1 MFTLLPLFLHT
12 NVTSYGELCIDKYRQ
27 TKTMMLSFK
36 KKPFF
41 FLLVSLL
48 LVFTSAKADI
58 TATLRGRVIDART
71 GEALIGATLQ
81 IAQTGKTAVSDGDGM
96 FIFTSLGQR
105 NYTLT
110 STYLG
115 YHKKTITFS
124 PARTDTLLIVR
135 MEELENSLG
144 VATVTATV
152 KRNTE
157 SAQVAVQKNSLV
169 VQSGISAQQISRS
182 QDKDA
187 SEVIRRVPGISIID
201 QKFVMVRG
209 LSQRYNNVW
218 INGAA
223 VPSSEADS
231 RAFSFD
237 IIPSS
242 QVDNMQIVK
251 SPAPQYPADF
261 TGGFILIDTKEVPHE
276 NAASISVGASV
287 NDQTHFSSFLESAQS
302 KTDFLGFDNMRHL
315 QGGIHAP
322 LTSTPKGNGIS
333 LTDNHFNNNWLLN
346 NRHPWA
352 DLSLAANVNRS
363 LELDNGAVWAVL
375 ASLNYSNNYKTY
387 APMTNSF
394 FGAYDLQHDQSVFL
408 RNTTD
413 RQYSHNARLGAMFNL
428 TFVPAN
434 GVGRYEWKN
443 IFNQLGT
450 NRYTERDGY
459 NAQSNLMHE
468 AEYYYSSRTT
478 YNTQLTG
485 KYAFDHAHF
494 DWSAG
499 YAYANRL
506 LPDRRRY
513 TLDNSLDIDRLG
525 LTTGNDINREFTRLD
540 EHIASGTVNYRYQ
553 FGTQSSR
560 SFQPEL
566 LTGAYTEYRTRS
578 YRTRSFIYQWNPTNN
593 TLPTDFRYLDLPSQ
607 LFTEANYGDEGLYL
621 IDDTKLRNDYEGRH
635 LISSAYV
642 AANLPIGA
650 FNVYAGVRFEH
661 SHMQLI
667 SNTRDYEKSTQ
678 KRNYDGNDLFPSVN
692 ATWHI
697 SPLHQLRASYGRS
710 INRPEFR
717 EVSPSVFYDFD
728 LSSSVQGNTALKD
741 CHIDNIDVRYEWYPS
756 QGDQISLAA
765 FYKRFDSPIE
775 WTYTVT
781 GGTDQ
786 VYSYMNAKSAKS
798 YGLELDMR
806 KNLGFLGL
814 RDFTLV
820 FNGSL
825 IKSRVQFEKG
835 TRQRARPMQGQSPYL
850 VNLGIFYNHEVWSAA
865 LQYNR
870 IGKRLIGVGRSLG
883 STGDQTVNIPDSYEM
898 PRNSLD
904 LSFARQ
910 LGHFE
915 LKLGLKDIVGER
927 VVFKQLNDVTL
938 ANGTQKSVDEVTRA
952 YRPGRNFSL
961 NVTYKF

>member
-1 MFTLLPLFLHT
+1 MSNSRIKPIALFLMVCL
-12 NVTSYGELCIDKYRQ
+12 VT
-27 TKTMMLSFK
+27 FN
-36 KKPFF
+36 
-41 FLLVSLL
+41 
-48 LVFTSAKADI
+48 SAWASVN
-58 TATLRGRVIDART
+58 ATLRGRVVDAKT
-71 GEALIGATLQ
+71 GEALMGATLQ
-81 IAQTGKTAVSDGDGM
+81 ILQVGKTAVSSENGD
-96 FIFTSLGQR
+96 FTFVALAPR

-110 STYLG
+110 VTYLG
-115 YHKKTITFS
+115 YHKVSLTVN
-124 PARTDTLLIVR
+124 PARTDSLLVVR
-135 MEELENSLG
+135 MEELESSLG
-144 VATVTATV
+144 MATVTATA

-157 SAQVAVQKNSLV
+157 SAIVTVQKNSLV
-169 VQSGISAQQISRS
+169 VQNGISSQQISRT

-242 QVDNMQIVK
+242 QVDNMQIIK
-251 SPAPQYPADF
+251 SPSPQYPADF
-261 TGGFILIDTKEVPHE
+261 TGGFILIDTKEVPNE
-276 NAASISVGASV
+276 NSASIAVGASV
-287 NDQTHFSSFLESAQS
+287 NDQTHFRSFLESKQGG
-302 KTDFLGFDNMRHL
+302 TDFLGFDNSRRL
-315 QGGIHAP
+315 RGGIHAP
-322 LTSTPKGNGIS
+322 LLTTPSGNGIS
-333 LTDNHFNNNWLLN
+333 LTDNHFNNNWLLTN
-346 NRHPWA
+346 HHPWA
-352 DLSLAANVNRS
+352 DLSLSAHVNRS
-363 LELDNGAVWAVL
+363 KDFDNGAVFALL
-375 ASLNYSNNYKTY
+375 AALNYTNSRKTY
-387 APMTNSF
+387 APMQNSF
-394 FGAYDLQHDQSVFL
+394 FGAYDLQHDQSVYL
-408 RNTTD
+408 RNTTG
-413 RQYSHNARLGAMFNL
+413 RQYAHNARLGAMLNL

-434 GVGRYEWKN
+434 GMGRYEWKN

-459 NAQSNLMHE
+459 NAQSNLIHD

-478 YNTQLTG
+478 YNTQLTA
-485 KYAFDHAHF
+485 KYAFDHSRL

-513 TLDNSLDIDRLG
+513 TLDNSLDIDHVG

-540 EHIASGTVNYRYQ
+540 EHIGSGMVNYSYKFEQRPA
-553 FGTQSSR
+553 
-560 SFQPEL
+560 FQPEL
-566 LTGAYTEYRTRS
+566 LAGAYAEYRTRT
-578 YRTRSFIYQWNPTNN
+578 YNTRSFIYQWNPVSN
-593 TLPTDFRYLDLPSQ
+593 TLPDGFREMDLPSQ
-607 LFTEANYGDEGLYL
+607 LFSGQYYGDSGLYL

-635 LISSAYV
+635 LIASAYV
-642 AANLPIGA
+642 AVNLPIGMID
-650 FNVYAGVRFEH
+650 VYAGVRFEH
-661 SHMQLI
+661 SHMQLLN
-667 SNTRDYEKSTQ
+667 NTRDYEKSTQ

-697 SPLHQLRASYGRS
+697 APDHQLRASYGRS

-728 LSSSVQGNTALKD
+728 LSSSVQGNTALKP
-741 CHIDNIDVRYEWYPS
+741 CHIDNVDLRYEWYPW

-765 FYKRFDSPIE
+765 FFKRFDSPIE

-786 VYSYMNAKSAKS
+786 VYSYVNAKSATS
-798 YGLELDMR
+798 YGLELDLR
-806 KNLGFLGL
+806 KNLRFINLP
-814 RDFTLV
+814 DFTLV

-825 IKSRVQFEKG
+825 IKSHVQFEKG
-835 TRQRARPMQGQSPYL
+835 SRQKSRPMQGQSPYL
-850 VNLGIFYNHEVWSAA
+850 FNLGLFYNHEAWSASM
-865 LQYNR
+865 QYNR

-904 LSFARQ
+904 ISLARRV
-910 LGHFE
+910 GHFE
-915 LKLGLKDIVGER
+915 FKLGLKDVIGER
-927 VVFKQLNDVTL
+927 VVFKQMNDVKL
-938 ANGTQKSVDEVTRA
+938 SDGREKHVNEITRS
-952 YRPGRNFSL
+952 YRPGRSFSL
-961 NVTYKF
+961 NIAYKF

>member
-1 MFTLLPLFLHT
+1 MFILRRKAVIVLL
-12 NVTSYGELCIDKYRQ
+12 
-27 TKTMMLSFK
+27 LSF
-36 KKPFF
+36 
-41 FLLVSLL
+41 
-48 LVFTSAKADI
+48 VFALFSAKAEVN
-58 TATLRGRVIDART
+58 ATLKGRVVDAKT

-81 IAQTGKTAVSDGDGM
+81 ILQVGKTTMSDGEGN
-96 FIFTSLGQR
+96 FTFAALGQR

-110 STYLG
+110 ATYLG
-115 YHKKTITFS
+115 YHKKSLTINATRS
-124 PARTDTLLIVR
+124 DTLLVVR
-135 MEELENSLG
+135 MEELESSLG
-144 VATVTATV
+144 MATVTATA

-157 SAQVAVQKNSLV
+157 AAQVAVQKNSLV

-242 QVDNMQIVK
+242 QVDNMQIIK

-261 TGGFILIDTKEVPHE
+261 TGGFILIDTKEVPNE
-276 NAASISVGASV
+276 NSASISVGTSV
-287 NDQTHFSSFLESAQS
+287 NDQTHFKSFYESKQS
-302 KTDFLGFDNMRHL
+302 GTDFLGFDNMRHL
-315 QGGIHAP
+315 SQGINNP
-322 LTSTPKGNGIS
+322 LKQTPGGSGIS

-346 NRHPWA
+346 TRHSWA
-352 DLSLAANVNRS
+352 DLSLSAHLNRS
-363 LELDNGAVWAVL
+363 KEFETGAVL
-375 ASLNYSNNYKTY
+375 ALLSALNYNNSYKTY
-387 APMTNSF
+387 APMQNSF
-394 FGAYDLQHDQSVFL
+394 FGAYDLLHDQSVYL

-413 RQYSHNARLGAMFNL
+413 RQYAHNVRLGAMLNL
-428 TFVPAN
+428 TYVPAK

-459 NAQSNLMHE
+459 NAQSNLIHD

-485 KYAFDHAHF
+485 KYAFDHAHL

-513 TLDNSLDIDRLG
+513 TLDNSLDIDHVG

-540 EHIASGTVNYRYQ
+540 EHIASAVVNYRYR
-553 FGTQSSR
+553 FESAH
-560 SFQPEL
+560 SFHPEL
-566 LTGAYTEYRTRS
+566 LTGAYAEYRTRN
-578 YRTRSFIYQWNPTNN
+578 YRTRSFIYQWDPINN
-593 TLPTDFRYLDLPSQ
+593 SLPSGFQYLDLPTQ
-607 LFTEANYGDEGLYL
+607 LFTADNYGDNGLYL
-621 IDDTKLRNDYEGRH
+621 IDDTKLRNNYEGRH
-635 LISSAYV
+635 LITSAYA
-642 AANLPIGA
+642 AANLPLGA

-661 SHMQLI
+661 SRMQLI

-678 KRNYDGNDLFPSVN
+678 TRNYDGNDFFPSVN
-692 ATWHI
+692 ATWHM
-697 SPLHQLRASYGRS
+697 SAKHQLRASYGRS

-717 EVSPSVFYDFD
+717 EVSPSVFYDFE

-741 CHIDNIDVRYEWYPS
+741 CHIDNVDLRYEWYPS
-756 QGDQISLAA
+756 QGDQISVAA

-786 VYSYMNAKSAKS
+786 VYSYMNAKQANS
-798 YGLELDMR
+798 YGIELDVR
-806 KNLGFLGL
+806 KNLGFLHL
-814 RDFTLV
+814 PDLTLV
-820 FNGSL
+820 FNGAL
-825 IKSRVQFEKG
+825 IKSHVKFDKG
-835 TRQRARPMQGQSPYL
+835 SRQKSRPMQGQSPYL
-850 VNLGIFYNHEVWSAA
+850 VNLGLFYNHHAWNAA

-883 STGDQTVNIPDSYEM
+883 ATADQTVNIPDSYEM

-904 LSFARQ
+904 LSLARQ
-910 LGHFE
+910 FGHFE
-915 LKLGLKDIVGER
+915 LKLGLKDIIGNS

-938 ANGTQKSVDEVTRA
+938 ADGTQKQVEEMTRA

>member
-1 MFTLLPLFLHT
+1 MSNLLKKP
-12 NVTSYGELCIDKYRQ
+12 
-27 TKTMMLSFK
+27 LSF
-36 KKPFF
+36 
-41 FLLVSLL
+41 LLFSLL
-48 LVFTSAKADI
+48 LIFTSAKAEV
-58 TATLRGRVIDART
+58 TATLRGRVVDART

-81 IAQTGKTAVSDGDGM
+81 ILQTGKTAVSDGDGM
-96 FIFTSLGQR
+96 FSFTSLAQR

-144 VATVTATV
+144 VATVTATA

-261 TGGFILIDTKEVPHE
+261 TGGFILIDTKEVPHQ

-302 KTDFLGFDNMRHL
+302 GTDFLGFDNMRHL
-315 QGGIHAP
+315 PKGIHSP
-322 LTSTPKGNGIS
+322 LLSTPNGNGIS
-333 LTDNHFNNNWLLN
+333 LTDNKFSNKWLLN

-352 DLSLAANVNRS
+352 DMSLAANVSRS
-363 LELDNGAVWAVL
+363 RELDNGAVWAML

-394 FGAYDLQHDQSVFL
+394 FGAYDLQHDQSVYL

-413 RQYSHNARLGAMFNL
+413 CQYSHNARLGAMFNL
-428 TFVPAN
+428 TFVPAK
-434 GVGRYEWKN
+434 GLGRYEWKN

-450 NRYTERDGY
+450 NRYTTRDGY
-459 NAQSNLMHE
+459 NAQSNLIHE
-468 AEYYYSSRTT
+468 VEYYYSSRTT

-485 KYAFDHAHF
+485 KYAFDHARL

-540 EHIASGTVNYRYQ
+540 EHIASGMVNYRYQ
-553 FGTQSSR
+553 FGTQTGR
-560 SFQPEL
+560 AFQPEL
-566 LTGAYTEYRTRS
+566 FTGAYTEYRTRN

-607 LFTEANYGDEGLYL
+607 LFTEANYGDDGLYL
-621 IDDTKLRNDYEGRH
+621 IDDTKLRNDYEGNH
-635 LISSAYV
+635 LIASAYL
-642 AANLPIGA
+642 AANLPLGA

-661 SHMQLI
+661 SRMQLI
-667 SNTRDYEKSTQ
+667 NNTRDYEKNTQ
-678 KRNYDGNDLFPSVN
+678 KRNYDGNDVFPSVN

-697 SPLHQLRASYGRS
+697 APQHQLRASYGRS

-728 LSSSVQGNTALKD
+728 LSSSVQGNSALKD
-741 CHIDNIDVRYEWYPS
+741 CHIDNIDLRYEWYPS

-765 FYKRFDSPIE
+765 FYKHFDSPIE

-806 KNLGFLGL
+806 KNLGFIGL

-825 IKSRVQFEKG
+825 IKSRVQFDKG
-835 TRQRARPMQGQSPYL
+835 TRQKTRPMQGQSPYL
-850 VNLGIFYNHEVWSAA
+850 VNLGIFYNHEAWSAA

-883 STGDQTVNIPDSYEM
+883 STADQTVNIPDSYEM

-915 LKLGLKDIVGER
+915 IKLGLKDIIGDR
-927 VVFKQLNDVTL
+927 VIFKQLNDVTF
-938 ANGTQKSVDEVTRA
+938 ADGKQKTVEEVTRA

>member
-1 MFTLLPLFLHT
+1 MF
-12 NVTSYGELCIDKYRQ
+12 Y
-27 TKTMMLSFK
+27 TKLK
-36 KKPFF
+36 A
-41 FLLVSLL
+41 FLL
-48 LVFTSAKADI
+48 FTIMCLSTVLAHAEVN
-58 TATLRGRVIDART
+58 ATLRGRVVDAQT

-81 IAQTGKTAVSDGDGM
+81 IVQLGKTAVSGDDGQ
-96 FIFTSLGQR
+96 FTFTSLGQR

-110 STYLG
+110 TTYLG
-115 YHKKTITFS
+115 YRKQTLTINPT
-124 PARTDTLLIVR
+124 RIDTVLVIR

-144 VATVTATV
+144 TATVTATI

-157 SAQVAVQKNSLV
+157 TAQVATQKNSLV

-261 TGGFILIDTKEVPHE
+261 TGGFIMIDTKEVPNE
-276 NAASISVGASV
+276 NSASISVGASV
-287 NDQTHFSSFLESAQS
+287 NDQTHFQSFLES
-302 KTDFLGFDNMRHL
+302 KRGGTDFLGFDNFRGL
-315 QGGIHAP
+315 KGGIHAP
-322 LTSTPKGNGIS
+322 LTQTPGGSGIS
-333 LTDNHFNNNWLLN
+333 LTDNKFNNNWLLN
-346 NRHPWA
+346 DRHPWA
-352 DLSLAANVNRS
+352 DLSLAAHVNRS
-363 LELDNGAVWAVL
+363 KDFDNGAVFALL
-375 ASLNYSNNYKTY
+375 AALNYNNSYKTY
-387 APMTNSF
+387 SPMQNAF
-394 FGAYDLQHDQSVFL
+394 FGAYDLQNDRSVYL

-413 RQYSHNARLGAMFNL
+413 RQYSHNARLGAMLNL
-428 TFVPAN
+428 TFVPAS
-434 GVGRYEWKN
+434 GVGHYEWKN

-459 NAQSNLMHE
+459 NAQSNLIHD

-478 YNTQLTG
+478 YNTQITA
-485 KYAFDHAHF
+485 KYAFDRAKL

-506 LPDRRRY
+506 LPDRKRY
-513 TLDNSLDIDRLG
+513 TLDNSSDIDHVG

-540 EHIASGTVNYRYQ
+540 EHIASAMLNYRYR
-553 FGTQSSR
+553 FGKDGG
-560 SFQPEL
+560 FQPEL
-566 LTGAYTEYRTRS
+566 LTGAYAEYRTRD
-578 YRTRSFIYQWNPTNN
+578 YRTRSFIYQWNPANN
-593 TLPTDFRYLDLPSQ
+593 TLPEGFREMDLPTQ
-607 LFTEANYGDEGLYL
+607 LFVDANYGDQGLYL
-621 IDDTKLRNDYEGRH
+621 IDDTKMRNDYEGRH
-635 LISSAYV
+635 LITSAYA
-642 AANLPIGA
+642 AANLPFGA
-650 FNVYAGVRFEH
+650 FNVLAGVRFEH
-661 SHMQLI
+661 SRMQLL

-678 KRNYDGNDLFPSVN
+678 THNYDGNDIFPSVN

-697 SPLHQLRASYGRS
+697 NTAHQLRASYGRS

-717 EVSPSVFYDFD
+717 EVSPSVFYDFE

-741 CHIDNIDVRYEWYPS
+741 CHIDNVDLRYEWYPS

-786 VYSYMNAKSAKS
+786 VYSYMNAKRANS
-798 YGLELDMR
+798 YGLELDIR
-806 KNLGFLGL
+806 KNLGFMGL
-814 RDFTLV
+814 KDFTLV

-825 IKSRVQFEKG
+825 IKSRVQFDKG
-835 TRQRARPMQGQSPYL
+835 SRQKNRPMQGQSPYL
-850 VNLGIFYNHEVWSAA
+850 VNLGVFYTHEAWSAS

-898 PRNSLD
+898 PRNLLD
-904 LSFARQ
+904 LSVSRQ
-910 LGHFE
+910 VGHFE
-915 LKLGLKDIVGER
+915 FKLGLKDIIGNR
-927 VVFKQLNDVTL
+927 VIFKQINDVTL
-938 ANGTQKSVDEVTRA
+938 ANGTAKSVEEVTRS
-952 YRPGRNFSL
+952 YRPGRSFSL